1 MKQLD
6 QRITALEQLIGDG
19 DLVITETIYN
29 QIQQMREICRQQN
42 ISSKLYKMA
51 QLIYNYDLNYCYSA
65 LPSQSKIQLIM
76 QSEKQLQEASSN
88 IIKIIKYRKFVDF
101 EPIIGLQEK
110 INQILLL
117 QTASKLAFKDDQIVV
132 NQNNTMMLI
141 DDFNRYQQQLEALVL
156 INYELRQQVE

>member
-19 DLVITETIYN
+19 NLVITETVYN
-29 QIQQMREICRQQN
+29 QIQQMRDISRQYN
-42 ISSKLYKMA
+42 LSSKIQKMS

-65 LPSQSKIQLIM
+65 LPAQSKIQLIM
-76 QSEKQLQEASSN
+76 QSETQLQEASQN
-88 IIKIIKYRKFVDF
+88 LNKVMKYKKFVDF
-101 EPIIGLQEK
+101 EPIVGLQEK

-117 QTASKLAFKDDQIVV
+117 QTASKLTLNSDQIVV

-141 DDFNRYQQQLEALVL
+141 DEFNRYQQQLETLVI
-156 INYELRQQVE
+156 INYELNQQIQ